1 MRLPQQKINF
11 SSGSHFRSSQLDLS
25 ADAVPLWQFRKCE
38 GYSITSVASVCGAKP
53 PTSLASAAIRSGQRS
68 IVLRAPESAQGERSS
83 KFIGLPLTV
92 FCEGFVIAMQRPRE
106 N

>member
-1 MRLPQQKINF
+1 VTKFPAQARHAAAALAAKNSPTAHTARPLHGDVF
-11 SSGSHFRSSQLDLS
+11 SS
-25 ADAVPLWQFRKCE
+25 
-38 GYSITSVASVCGAKP
+38 
-53 PTSLASAAIRSGQRS
+53 QRS

-106 N
+106 NWWSAP